1 MSVLKIEYHQGGVHL
16 PRLDLWLDSP
26 QPRPGLVFVSHAHS
40 DHTARHPE
48 VIVSDATARLMHLRL
63 GGRRTEHVLAFGE
76 TREFHVGEV
85 PFRITLLPAGH
96 ILGSAMAWI
105 EAGGETLLY
114 TGDFKLRPG
123 LAAEPGELRSADVLV
138 METTFGR
145 PNYVFPPEDGVW
157 GDIRGFCQE
166 ALDAGAT
173 PVLLAYSLGKSQE
186 ILCGLKD
193 AGFEFALHEQTYRL
207 TRLYEEL
214 GVEFCPAI
222 PRSRGPESARSSA
235 VEDQRRLTSAATG
248 QGFKGRAGAANS
260 CYGRFEMPGAKGK
273 VVLWPP
279 GAMRSKALQE
289 LGEVRWAVVTGWAL
303 DPSCRYRYGVEA
315 AFPLSD
321 HADFP
326 GLLEAVERV
335 GPRKVWTLH
344 GFASEFADVLRHRGY
359 DALALSEPDQ
369 LTLSLGG

>member
-1 MSVLKIEYHQGGVHL
+1 MSALNLEYHQGGLYL
-16 PRLDLWLDSP
+16 PRLALWLDP
-26 QPRPGLVFVSHAHS
+26 PKAKPGPVFVSHAHS

-76 TREFHVGEV
+76 AREFQVGEV

-96 ILGSAMAWI
+96 ILGSAMAWV

-123 LAAEPGELRSADVLV
+123 LAAESCELRPADVLV

-145 PNYVFPPEDGVW
+145 PGYVFPPAESVW
-157 GDIRGFCQE
+157 PEIVRFCRD
-166 ALDAGAT
+166 ALDTGAT

-214 GVEFCPAI
+214 GVEFSPGQ
-222 PRSRGPESARSSA
+222 PRSRACESAHSSA
-235 VEDQRRLTSAATG
+235 VEDQRRLTSAATHRE
-248 QGFKGRAGAANS
+248 FEVRTISANS
-260 CYGRFEMPGAKGK
+260 SHHRFQAAEAKGK

-279 GAMRSKALQE
+279 GALRAKALQE
-289 LGEVRWAVVTGWAL
+289 LGAVRRAVVTGWAL
-303 DPSCRYRYGVEA
+303 DSSCRYRHGVEA

-335 GPRKVWTLH
+335 RPRKVWTLH
-344 GFASEFADVLRHRGY
+344 GYAAEFADVLRHRGY

-369 LTLSLGG
+369 LTLALGS